1 VRLGKRAPARS
12 AARVFFRRDR
22 SPVLRAVKARGAVV
36 RVLVSAWLLAAA
48 PCMVAVAQLPG
59 HDDSGARLDW
69 PALAIDRLPV
79 LEDART
85 GRWPLVLWRAPDAR
99 GMDEAAI
106 RGMLE
111 RGIAPTVKLQAD
123 YAEAARR
130 IQAAGGPVIALQAA
144 GGDWPYDIDGEGA
157 TDAGIDP
164 RDLSGWRRA
173 SESLREQLSAF
184 ADAGVVLDAAWLDY
198 ENAPVNLPLERVDVG
213 AGSVPEVVRDDPGRF
228 RVYRRQLWLSLLSA
242 YVAAPLREFFP
253 RISLTNWVV
262 SASRADAP
270 LLDWYNRPHPRT
282 DIGLFT
288 ATNPIAYGSDIAFAY
303 TRPRGRPL
311 DREAVDAI
319 YTHILLRQVSADARA
334 RRLDAPHMESV
345 VWVARWVR
353 DILDRTYPVM
363 SREAYRE
370 ALRHIWLRGADAM
383 MIFNPVRRGMQWMSV
398 YEVDDAATVYRE
410 MLAFHEL
417 LDTGEVMNVEVPP
430 ADGARVFWSG
440 VRTDAQAVVR
450 VTNRGDRVVE
460 LVLSPWPGQVR
471 ELSVEPGAVTFVIS
485 SDDYSAEQTRR

>member
-1 VRLGKRAPARS
+1 MVVRRYRPPAS
-12 AARVFFRRDR
+12 
-22 SPVLRAVKARGAVV
+22 RAVKARGT
-36 RVLVSAWLLAAA
+36 VLRALAAAWLLAATPA
-48 PCMVAVAQLPG
+48 MVAVAQGAG

-69 PALAIDRLPV
+69 TALAIARLPV
-79 LEDART
+79 LENTRT

-99 GMDEAAI
+99 DMDEAAI
-106 RGMLE
+106 RHMLE

-130 IQAAGGPVIALQAA
+130 IQTAGGPVIALEAA
-144 GGDWPYDIDGEGA
+144 GGDWPYDVDGEST
-157 TDAGIDP
+157 TDGGIDP
-164 RDLSGWRRA
+164 RDFSGWRRA

-198 ENAPVNLPLERVDVG
+198 ENAPVNLPLERVAAG
-213 AGSVPEVVRDDPGRF
+213 AGSVPKAVSDDPGRF

-262 SASRADAP
+262 SASRPDAP

-303 TRPRGRPL
+303 SRPRGRPL

-383 MIFNPVRRGMQWMSV
+383 MVFNPVRRGMQWMSV
-398 YEVDDAATVYRE
+398 HEVEDAATVYRE
-410 MLAFHEL
+410 VLAFHDL

-440 VRTDAQAVVR
+440 VRTDSRAVVR

-460 LVLSPWPGQVR
+460 LTLSPWPGQVR
-471 ELSVEPGAVTFVIS
+471 HLSVEPGAQTYVLA
-485 SDDYSAEQTRR
+485 SDEESAEQVER

>member
-1 VRLGKRAPARS
+1 
-12 AARVFFRRDR
+12 
-22 SPVLRAVKARGAVV
+22 
-36 RVLVSAWLLAAA
+36 
-48 PCMVAVAQLPG
+48 MVAIAQPSG
-59 HDDSGARLDW
+59 DGGSGARLDW
-69 PALAIDRLPV
+69 PALAIDRLPA
-79 LEDART
+79 LENTQT
-85 GRWPLVLWRAPDAR
+85 GRWPLVLWQAPDVR
-99 GMDEAAI
+99 EMDEAAI

-123 YAEAARR
+123 YAEVARR
-130 IQAAGGPVIALQAA
+130 IQGAGGPVIALQAA
-144 GGDWPYDIDGEGA
+144 GGDWPYDFDGEGA

-164 RDLSGWRRA
+164 RDFSGWRRA

-184 ADAGVVLDAAWLDY
+184 ADAGVVIDAAWLDY
-198 ENAPVNLPLERVDVG
+198 ENAPVNLPLERVTAG
-213 AGSVPEVVRDDPGRF
+213 AGVVPEAVGNDPGRF

-262 SASRADAP
+262 SASRPDAP

-383 MIFNPVRRGMQWMSV
+383 MVFNPVRRGMQWMSV
-398 YEVDDAATVYRE
+398 YEVEDAATVYRE
-410 MLAFHEL
+410 MLAYHDL

-430 ADGARVFWSG
+430 ADGPRVFWSG
-440 VRTDAQAVVR
+440 VRTDSRAVVR
-450 VTNRGDRVVE
+450 VTNRGESVVE

-471 ELSVEPGAVTFVIS
+471 QLSVQPGAMTFVLS
-485 SDDYSAEQTRR
+485 SDDEPADRSGK

>member
-1 VRLGKRAPARS
+1 MR
-12 AARVFFRRDR
+12 
-22 SPVLRAVKARGAVV
+22 ARGAYIRIV
-36 RVLVSAWLLAAA
+36 AWACLLAVT
-48 PCMVAVAQLPG
+48 PVMVAIAQPSG
-59 HDDSGARLDW
+59 DDESGAPLDW

-79 LEDART
+79 LKNART
-85 GRWPLVLWRAPDAR
+85 GRWPLVLWRAPDVR
-99 GMDEAAI
+99 ELDEPAI
-106 RGMLE
+106 RRMLE

-123 YAEAARR
+123 FAEAARL
-130 IQAAGGPVIALQAA
+130 IQAAGGPVIALEAA
-144 GGDWPYDIDGEGA
+144 GGDWPYEVDGEGS
-157 TDAGIDP
+157 TDGGIDP
-164 RDLSGWRRA
+164 LDFAGWRRA

-184 ADAGVVLDAAWLDY
+184 VDAGVVLDAAWLDY
-198 ENAPVNLPLERVDVG
+198 ENAPVNLPLERVATGV
-213 AGSVPEVVRDDPGRF
+213 GSVPEAVGDDPGRF

-262 SASRADAP
+262 SASRPDAP

-288 ATNPIAYGSDIAFAY
+288 ATNPIAYGSDVAFAY

-319 YTHILLRQVSADARA
+319 YTHILLRQVSADAHA

-383 MIFNPVRRGMQWMSV
+383 MVFNPVRRGMQWMSV
-398 YEVDDAATVYRE
+398 YEVEDAATVYRE
-410 MLAFHEL
+410 MLAFHDL
-417 LDTGEVMNVEVPP
+417 LDSGEVMNVEVPP

-440 VRTDAQAVVR
+440 VRTDARAVVR
-450 VTNRGDRVVE
+450 VSNRGESVVE

-471 ELSVEPGAVTFVIS
+471 QLSVEPGAMTFVLS
-485 SDDYSAEQTRR
+485 SDDEPAEGVHR